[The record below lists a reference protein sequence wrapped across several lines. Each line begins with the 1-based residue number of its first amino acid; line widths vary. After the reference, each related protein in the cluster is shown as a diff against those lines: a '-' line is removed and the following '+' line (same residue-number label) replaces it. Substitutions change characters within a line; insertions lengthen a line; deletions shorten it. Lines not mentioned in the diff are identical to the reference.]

1 MYTRLKQI
9 PTIALCLLASL
20 VVLNGCSQQSARN
33 TAHCALTATNNI
45 DRLFA
50 EVENNLD
57 DPVCHYSWPEYKQ
70 RLFATAKGN
79 PGPDNEARFA
89 TLLRSSIERGII
101 SRRQGQELFSRYFD
115 AEFYSVKTE
124 PRSSCASLRK
134 KPALYASMQAELAL
148 KREGMLGIL
157 NDEDR
162 FRRAQQHYS
171 DLHLV
176 FDAVEV
182 ACSQEL

>member
-1 MYTRLKQI
+1 MNIRMKQV
-9 PTIALCLLASL
+9 PVIALCLLGSL
-20 VVLNGCSQQSARN
+20 VVLNGCSQQTARN
-33 TAHCALTATNNI
+33 TAHCTLTATNNI
-45 DRLFA
+45 DRLFI
-50 EVENNLD
+50 EVEDQLD
-57 DPVCHYSWPEYKQ
+57 DPLCHYSWPEYRQ
-70 RLFATAKGN
+70 RLFSAAKGS

-89 TLLRSSIERGII
+89 ALLRNSIDRGII

-124 PRSSCASLRK
+124 PRSSCASLRH
-134 KPALYASMQAELAL
+134 KPAMYASMREELAL

-162 FRRAQQHYS
+162 FRQAQQHYS